1 MVEIVGFVTPRW
13 NWANLGEQKVN
24 ERHPMNDTSMTSNL
38 VQTWVPV
45 IDAQGR
51 TRLEARWTAP
61 VQTDTPAHVVH
72 APHAA

>member
-1 MVEIVGFVTPRW
+1 
-13 NWANLGEQKVN
+13 
-24 ERHPMNDTSMTSNL
+24 MNDISMTSNL

-61 VQTDTPAHVVH
+61 VQSATPAHVVH

>member
-1 MVEIVGFVTPRW
+1 
-13 NWANLGEQKVN
+13 
-24 ERHPMNDTSMTSNL
+24 MNDTSMTSNL

-61 VQTDTPAHVVH
+61 VQTGTPVHAVH